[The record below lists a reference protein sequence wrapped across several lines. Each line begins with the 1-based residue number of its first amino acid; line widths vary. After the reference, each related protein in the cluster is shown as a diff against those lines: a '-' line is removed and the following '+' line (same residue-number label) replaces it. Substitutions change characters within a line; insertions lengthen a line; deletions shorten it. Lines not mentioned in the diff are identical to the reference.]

1 MIHEVNRLSEGGES
15 DEVRQ
20 ERYQYIAELTDKI
33 NQYNN
38 VLTEWI
44 QMRQGSLS
52 LRIESFRLQQLF
64 DIVSKGKMSFQMQG
78 VKLEVEPTDAVVK
91 ADRILTLFMIN
102 TIADN
107 ARKFTPEGGKVT
119 ISAKV
124 SDFVEISIS
133 DTGKGMD
140 EEQLAHV
147 FDRTYTGGHGFGLL
161 NCKGII
167 EKYKKVSSLF
177 AGCQIKAESKLGEG
191 SRFSF
196 RLPKGIARRAHQL
209 LGIIIMLFV
218 LLSASVQ
225 PCEAKKANDIRQRHN
240 HHKTNVDVN
249 LQRADD
255 LQIAPTSAIST
266 APTSAPW
273 PLPILRAII
282 STRSICRNIPTAS
295 ISWWLIRR
303 WEWRQNSPGYA
314 PDCQPIIKSSWT

>member
-1 MIHEVNRLSEGGES
+1 
-15 DEVRQ
+15 
-20 ERYQYIAELTDKI
+20 
-33 NQYNN
+33 
-38 VLTEWI
+38 
-44 QMRQGSLS
+44 
-52 LRIESFRLQQLF
+52 
-64 DIVSKGKMSFQMQG
+64 
-78 VKLEVEPTDAVVK
+78 
-91 ADRILTLFMIN
+91 
-102 TIADN
+102 
-107 ARKFTPEGGKVT
+107 
-119 ISAKV
+119 
-124 SDFVEISIS
+124 
-133 DTGKGMD
+133 MD

-209 LGIIIMLFV
+209 LGIFIMLFV

-225 PCEAKKANDIRQRHN
+225 PCEAKKTNDIRQRHN
-240 HHKTNVDVN
+240 HHKTNVDAN

-266 APTSAPW
+266 VPTSAPW
-273 PLPILRAII
+273 PLPILRVII

-303 WEWRQNSPGYA
+303 WEWRQNSPGCA
-314 PDCQPIIKSSWT
+314 PDCQPIITSSWT